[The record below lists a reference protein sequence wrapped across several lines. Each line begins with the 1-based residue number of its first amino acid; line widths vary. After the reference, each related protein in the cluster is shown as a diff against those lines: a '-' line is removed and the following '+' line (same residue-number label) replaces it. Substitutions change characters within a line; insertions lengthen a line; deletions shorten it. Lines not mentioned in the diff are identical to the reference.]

1 MVVWG
6 IASVVTILA
15 LLVYGRKG
23 PNAVW
28 GTATI
33 GAVIGVGVATFQPGF
48 DWWTVGK
55 AVIIGTL
62 IGVFFEMVPLI
73 PRLWSKP

>member
-1 MVVWG
+1 MTIWGLLLIAAMVVLSAYW
-6 IASVVTILA
+6 
-15 LLVYGRKG
+15 RKG

-33 GAVIGVGVATFQPGF
+33 SAVIGVGVAIYQPGF

-55 AVIIGTL
+55 AVVVGTIIGL
-62 IGVFFEMVPLI
+62 AFELLPLV
-73 PRLWSKP
+73 PRLWTR